1 MEAGHPPSQLALQG
15 SEGPQKQRAKKC
27 ATRLGAGGL
36 GRVGWEES
44 QVRERQGRDKHQI
57 GGEARGKTWG
67 SGQTLLCF
75 NKRSSTLPEW
85 NRLRNL
91 GNGHSRPRL
100 QCNRPMW
107 RNPQVHAHTSNRTK
121 SLISNSAHSHSNSA
135 VPCLASFLS

>member
-1 MEAGHPPSQLALQG
+1 MWRLVTPHHSSPSRAQEGHRSRAPRSV
-15 SEGPQKQRAKKC
+15 QRAWGQ
-27 ATRLGAGGL
+27 A
-36 GRVGWEES
+36 GWEES
-44 QVRERQGRDKHQI
+44 QVRERQGRDKHQT

-67 SGQTLLCF
+67 SGQTLLLCF
-75 NKRSSTLPEW
+75 NKQSSTLPEW

-135 VPCLASFLS
+135 FPRLASFLS